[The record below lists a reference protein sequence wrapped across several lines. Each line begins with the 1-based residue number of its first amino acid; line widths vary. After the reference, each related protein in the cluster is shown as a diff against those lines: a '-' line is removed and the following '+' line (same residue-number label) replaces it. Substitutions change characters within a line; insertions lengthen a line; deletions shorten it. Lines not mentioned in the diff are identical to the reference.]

1 MKVRWSQTALAQLDD
16 IFLYIYERNRSAA
29 LSVAKR
35 VEELATLLGEFPL
48 IGHLTDEAD
57 VRTLPVVRYPFV
69 IFYAVDDA
77 AGEVVILHVRHTAQ
91 EPPQILR

>member
-1 MKVRWSQTALAQLDD
+1 MKVRWSRTALAQFDD

-29 LSVAKR
+29 ISVTRR
-35 VEELATLLGEFPL
+35 VEELASLLGEFPF

-57 VRTLPVVRYPFV
+57 IRILPVVRYPFA
-69 IFYAVDDA
+69 ILYTIDDA

-91 EPPQILR
+91 EPPQISR

>member
-1 MKVRWSQTALAQLDD
+1 MKVRWSQTALTQLDD

-29 LSVAKR
+29 LSVATR

-57 VRTLPVVRYPFV
+57 VRILPVVRYPLV
-69 IFYAVDDA
+69 ILYTIDDP
-77 AGEVVILHVRHTAQ
+77 AGEIVILHVRHTAQ
-91 EPPQILR
+91 ESPQISR